1 MYTLRGKDKQ
11 TALSQVK
18 LPFDIA
24 HVCKNEYEI
33 VRRQLTPIYSEK
45 SRDYKAAVQAIPPRH
60 DWRSCTY
67 LHQAG

>member
-24 HVCKNEYEI
+24 HVCKNEDEI

-45 SRDYKAAVQAIPPRH
+45 SRDYTAAV
-60 DWRSCTY
+60 
-67 LHQAG
+67 

>member
-24 HVCKNEYEI
+24 HVCKNELCDCATS
-33 VRRQLTPIYSEK
+33 VN
-45 SRDYKAAVQAIPPRH
+45 
-60 DWRSCTY
+60 TY
-67 LHQAG
+67 LLRKEQRLYSSRTGHSSTP

>member
-24 HVCKNEYEI
+24 HVCKNDYDF
-33 VRRQLTPIYSEK
+33 VRRQLAPIYSKK
-45 SRDYKAAVQAIPPRH
+45 SRGYAAAVQAIPPRH
-60 DWRSCTY
+60 DWQSCIY
-67 LHQAG
+67 LP